1 MRRVWILAA
10 ALSAC
15 GGAEKRVEPRPGID
29 PAMARETVLTLVAAV
44 GRGDREAVRRALSL
58 ADLARSTRP
67 DNVSRITR
75 NVEAAFA
82 EEALNLILAPESP
95 MRRILAGLEVREG
108 SAQGEEVTVEAM
120 GTAGPVRFL
129 LGRREGQV
137 QVIRIE

>member
-1 MRRVWILAA
+1 MRRAWVLVAA
-10 ALSAC
+10 IAAC
-15 GGAEKRVEPRPGID
+15 GGTEKRADPRPALD
-29 PAMARETVLTLVAAV
+29 PGMARETVLSLVAAV

-67 DNVSRITR
+67 DNAPRITR
-75 NVEAAFA
+75 TVEAAFA

-108 SAQGEEVTVEAM
+108 SVQGEEVAVEAA

-129 LGRREGQV
+129 LARRDGQV